1 MRLGIASGVLPG
13 RLRSSETGVGS
24 KKLFFADVRDESIS
38 SPEKFQ
44 ARIRRRE
51 LTFMIRGKSAVMD
64 MTDWRKKLL
73 YSFIMTVWYLFSR

>member
-24 KKLFFADVRDESIS
+24 KKLIFADVGGESSS

-44 ARIRRRE
+44 ARIHHKER
-51 LTFMIRGKSAVMD
+51 TFMIRGKRAVMG
-64 MTDWRKKLL
+64 MTQQRKKILNSL
-73 YSFIMTVWYLFSR
+73 IVTDQS